1 MGRKKKTDNGENAG
15 NQEVNP
21 EFKIASEVL
30 GKVEVKPEEK
40 PEVRPESVTNQ
51 PQPTDSNVV
60 IEARP
65 IEPGELEVTRAE
77 ERRARKESLIRQ
89 VLLNVIDDF
98 YNWLSAKPES
108 TLQRYVTSDPIDIL
122 IDYFTEASDE
132 LYRRLTRFKLI
143 SDRINRLIGGGGS
156 RGFTQRDLEQLIFER
171 FAGSIAGSMEQS
183 IEAQRRRRIADEII
197 RELMTSQGQGKEGG
211 DTQ

>member
-15 NQEVNP
+15 IKDVNP
-21 EFKIASEVL
+21 ELKIASEVL
-30 GKVEVKPEEK
+30 GKVDVKPEEK

-51 PQPTDSNVV
+51 SPLTDSNVV

-65 IEPGELEVTRAE
+65 IEPGELETSRTE
-77 ERRARKESLIRQ
+77 EKRARKESLIRQ

-171 FAGSIAGSMEQS
+171 LASGIAGSMEQS

-197 RELMTSQGQGKEGG
+197 RELMSSQGQGKEGG
-211 DTQ
+211 GNQ

>member
-1 MGRKKKTDNGENAG
+1 MGGKKKAGNNENAG

-21 EFKIASEVL
+21 ELKIASEVL
-30 GKVEVKPEEK
+30 GKVEVKPEAK
-40 PEVRPESVTNQ
+40 PETVTNQ
-51 PQPTDSNVV
+51 PPPTDSNVV

-65 IEPGELEVTRAE
+65 IEPVEIEASRAE

-98 YNWLSAKPES
+98 YNWLNTRSEAVLE
-108 TLQRYVTSDPIDIL
+108 RYVTADPIDIL
-122 IDYFTEASDE
+122 IDRLTEATDD
-132 LYRRLTRFKLI
+132 LYRRLMRFKVVT
-143 SDRINRLIGGGGS
+143 DRIGRIIGGGGA

-171 FAGSIAGSMEQS
+171 LAGSIAGSMEQS

-211 DTQ
+211 GAE

>member
-21 EFKIASEVL
+21 EFKTASEVL
-30 GKVEVKPEEK
+30 GKVEVKPEAK
-40 PEVRPESVTNQ
+40 PETVTNQ

-65 IEPGELEVTRAE
+65 IEPGEIEASRAE

-171 FAGSIAGSMEQS
+171 LAGSIAGSMEQS